1 MNRATRNNDL
11 MNIFACKIGK
21 SENIENSDYICK
33 SNLTRI
39 VAIETSI
46 TIKSS
51 FCKDTEGLILPQD
64 SVEYF
69 QTEEGE
75 ILTITGKANLTAVF

>member
-1 MNRATRNNDL
+1 MTKATRNNDL
-11 MNIFACKIGK
+11 MNIFASKIGK
-21 SENIENSDYICK
+21 SENIENTTYNCK

-39 VAIETSI
+39 VAIDSYI

-51 FCKDTEGLILPQD
+51 FCQDTEGLILPQD
-64 SVEYF
+64 NVEYF

-75 ILTITGKANLTAVF
+75 ILTIEGKANITAII

>member
-11 MNIFACKIGK
+11 MNIFAFKIGK

-39 VAIETSI
+39 VATEASV

-51 FCKDTEGLILPQD
+51 FCKDTEGLILPKD

-69 QTEEGE
+69 QTKEGE
-75 ILTITGKANLTAVF
+75 TLTITGKANLTAIF